1 MSACG
6 KTTSLDALARG
17 ELPPAQALELRTH
30 AAQCARCRHE
40 LNWLE
45 SEAAL
50 FRQRASRDEV
60 RHLWEGV
67 ALSSKRPAVDP
78 RRTRR
83 VLVSLAASL
92 LLVAGL
98 SRLTPAPPHASGGF
112 DASSAGWNAEQV
124 SEALSS
130 ENVGVGSSPMCSQ
143 LPEGWGFWCG
153 PAVPA
158 SFVASR

>member
-6 KTTSLDALARG
+6 KTALLDALCRD
-17 ELPPAQALELRTH
+17 ELPASQSLELRAH

-67 ALSSKRPAVDP
+67 ALSSKRTDDA

-92 LLVAGL
+92 LLVVGL
-98 SRLTPAPPHASGGF
+98 SRLAPSPPHATGGH
-112 DASSAGWNAEQV
+112 DAAVEAWSAELA

-130 ENVGVGSSPMCSQ
+130 QSAGVGTSPMCSQ

>member
-6 KTTSLDALARG
+6 KTALLDALTRG
-17 ELPPAQALELRTH
+17 ELVPAQSLELRAH

-45 SEAAL
+45 SEATL

-67 ALSSKRPAVDP
+67 ALPSRSAADP

-92 LLVAGL
+92 LLVFGL
-98 SRLTPAPPHASGGF
+98 SRLTPSVPRAHGGA
-112 DASSAGWNAEQV
+112 DASNAAWSETLV
-124 SEALSS
+124 SEALST
-130 ENVGVGSSPMCSQ
+130 ENLEVGTSPMCSE

-158 SFVASR
+158 SFVATR